1 MKPLVRVYVIALA
14 AVLLL
19 MGSLLFIDSQA
30 TRTREAQLQQVRD
43 QYLLRNLRTAIEN
56 LLASGLQADQLD
68 AVQQVIE
75 REQAEFARV
84 VAIDVF
90 SANGRVLYSTDVGNR
105 GMPAPQNWLAWLRQ
119 APPWNADAP
128 GQRQIGTPFENDLG
142 KAAGGIAVTLSTVD
156 EPATLAQWY
165 ERGQQALHWLT
176 ALVLAALATAG
187 LVHGGLRHLLAP
199 FGEAARA
206 LENEPASAG
215 KTTPLTTA
223 ARARRAAWAAARQQ
237 QQQTMQGLEALD
249 HED

>member
-30 TRTREAQLQQVRD
+30 SRTREAQLQQVRD

-90 SANGRVLYSTDVGNR
+90 SASGRVLYSTDVGNR
-105 GMPAPQNWLAWLRQ
+105 GMPAPQNWLA
-119 APPWNADAP
+119 
-128 GQRQIGTPFENDLG
+128 
-142 KAAGGIAVTLSTVD
+142 
-156 EPATLAQWY
+156 
-165 ERGQQALHWLT
+165 
-176 ALVLAALATAG
+176 
-187 LVHGGLRHLLAP
+187 
-199 FGEAARA
+199 
-206 LENEPASAG
+206 
-215 KTTPLTTA
+215 
-223 ARARRAAWAAARQQ
+223 
-237 QQQTMQGLEALD
+237 
-249 HED
+249 